1 MSNRKSQVPVIG
13 RVMPALFLGLLIAGV
28 VLLLDRAGN
37 LDKLPVIAIAIGGA
51 LLPVAIA
58 LVAVFVSS
66 KARSKSGA

>member
-1 MSNRKSQVPVIG
+1 MANRKSRVPVIG

>member
-1 MSNRKSQVPVIG
+1 MANRKSQVPVIG

-28 VLLLDRAGN
+28 VLLLARAGN